1 MGCTVI
7 VVVLLFLFVGLML
20 ASMFSGKYTA
30 FEDATKWFVFFVLP
44 LLFALKFAIREDK
57 SENEKRRQEAER
69 ELERQ
74 QQELAELERKRW
86 EQTEEGQVIV
96 EQRRRE
102 AEENE
107 RVETERRKK
116 KSEEQARLE
125 EQQAERTARNIWRI
139 WHESKTLSEIAKM
152 SGLEFEAFLYRL
164 LTQMGFTN
172 LQLTPINDQGGDLVG
187 DSPEGVRT
195 VVQAKRW
202 KNTLGNSVVQELLG
216 AILHYDAV
224 VGMVITNSAFTPAAR
239 QLAAKD
245 QRITLC
251 DGSWLESQIRKF
263 LSADIPEFDWAI
275 YNAKM
280 APHQSPTHRRKP
292 ARRRKRKSPE
302 QQRRV
307 QETLARVVSGEI
319 TPEEAGRIL
328 NEGTTELDGLS

>member
-1 MGCTVI
+1 
-7 VVVLLFLFVGLML
+7 ML

-30 FEDATKWFVFFVLP
+30 FEDATKWFFFFVVP

-74 QQELAELERKRW
+74 RQEVADLARKKW
-86 EQTEEGQVIV
+86 EQTPEGQVV
-96 EQRRRE
+96 LEQQRRE
-102 AEENE
+102 TEEKE

-116 KSEEQARLE
+116 EAEEQDRLE
-125 EQQAERTARNIWRI
+125 KQQAERTARKIWRT
-139 WHESKTLSEIAKM
+139 WHESKTLSEIAEM

-164 LTQMGFTN
+164 LIQMGFTN

-263 LSADIPEFDWAI
+263 LSAEIPEFDWDI

-280 APHQSPTHRRKP
+280 ATHKLPTPRRKG
-292 ARRRKRKSPE
+292 KSRA
-302 QQRRV
+302 QRRLAAEV
-307 QETLARVVSGEI
+307 LARVAKGELA
-319 TPEEAGRIL
+319 PEEAGRIL
-328 NEGTTELDGLS
+328 KEGTAELGGLS